1 MWGQVDWFKHNSFK
15 GFSTLEGVINVMKK
29 AGIPTE
35 EIGVVEEE
43 GEVFLRK
50 PLSVVMMQQV
60 KNGVKHTLHQKGDAV
75 CDARDTVLNDA
86 EFGIYTDLYAMEDT
100 LKKKYTESRIVT
112 PLS

>member
-1 MWGQVDWFKHNSFK
+1 
-15 GFSTLEGVINVMKK
+15 MKK